1 MMQSFI
7 DAVVNTFMIE
17 KKKMLLPPPKKKKKK
32 KKICMFAPFTRHLHG
47 MQIDANIYKFKS
59 FGVQISYYLLIFFNI
74 K

>member
-17 KKKMLLPPPKKKKKK
+17 KKKKKMLLPPPKKKKK

-59 FGVQISYYLLIFFNI
+59 FGVQIKLVTFS
-74 K
+74 